1 MKKREPRESAFAKQ
15 VWKRLDEIPNSWF
28 TTVQQKSLRGLPD
41 IIGCV
46 NCTFVGLELKRN
58 KAEMNKKSG
67 RIMLQ
72 KYVMGKIIEAG
83 GAGFFVNPDNLE
95 LVVVELMEISR
106 SDQI

>member
-1 MKKREPRESAFAKQ
+1 MTKKQPRESAFAKR
-15 VWKRLDEIPNSWF
+15 VWKELDKIPNSWF
-28 TTVQQKSLRGLPD
+28 TTIQQKSLRGLPD

-46 NCTFVGLELKRN
+46 NGTFVGLELKRN

-72 KYVMGKIIEAG
+72 KYVIGKIIEAG
-83 GAGFFVNPDNLE
+83 GAGYFVDPDTLPI
-95 LVVVELMEISR
+95 VMKCLMEISR